1 MEITGRLAADAT
13 VHKVGEN
20 KEVVNFS
27 IAINDSYKPK
37 GSSEVKEVVTYIS
50 CSYWLNSKTALWLKK
65 GALVQ
70 LFGRIGLNVYRSSD
84 GSRALGSL
92 TFHTNN
98 LKIIVFAKRTEQS
111 ESNGTANPIKQGT
124 KAEPTDDLPF

>member
-1 MEITGRLAADAT
+1 MEITGRLTADAT
-13 VHKVGEN
+13 LHKVSEN

-37 GSSEVKEVVTYIS
+37 GSTEVKDVVTYIN
-50 CSYWLNSKTALWLKK
+50 CSYWLNAKTAQWLKK

-70 LFGRIGLNVYRSSD
+70 LFGRIGLNVYNSSD
-84 GSRALGSL
+84 GRALGSL

-98 LKIIVFAKRTEQS
+98 LKIIIFAKRTEQS
-111 ESNGTANPIKQGT
+111 QSNLNVLPAKQGT
-124 KAEPTDDLPF
+124 KEEPKDDLPF

>member
-1 MEITGRLAADAT
+1 MEITGRLTADAT

-37 GSSEVKEVVTYIS
+37 GSTEVKEVVTYIN
-50 CSYWLNSKTALWLKK
+50 CSYWLNSKTAQWLKK

-70 LFGRIGLNVYRSSD
+70 LFGRIGLNVYSSSD
-84 GSRALGSL
+84 GRALGTL

-98 LKIIVFAKRTEQS
+98 LKIVVFAKRTEQT
-111 ESNGTANPIKQGT
+111 EINGTALPKKQAVQE
-124 KAEPTDDLPF
+124 KPKDDLPF

>member
-1 MEITGRLAADAT
+1 MEITGRLTADAT
-13 VHKVGEN
+13 LHKVSEN

-37 GSSEVKEVVTYIS
+37 GSTEVKEVVTYIN
-50 CSYWLNSKTALWLKK
+50 CSYWLNAKTAQWLKK

-70 LFGRIGLNVYRSSD
+70 LFGRIGLNVYNSSD
-84 GSRALGSL
+84 GRALGSL

-98 LKIIVFAKRTEQS
+98 LKIIIFAKRTEQS
-111 ESNGTANPIKQGT
+111 QSNVKVLPAKQGT
-124 KAEPTDDLPF
+124 KEEPKDDLPF